1 MKNTVIEKY
10 KGALAILAKKPI
22 LLWGLSLLSQLL
34 MVLAA
39 LFGVLPI
46 ISLPIT
52 FALEAGLYTLYLK
65 GYRGEEVSSA
75 DLFTGFKRFMH
86 TAGGMAWMYLWVFIW
101 ALIPVA
107 GIVFAIIKA
116 YEYAFVP
123 YILINEPEVGAT
135 EALKK
140 SKGMTNGIKAKMFW
154 SEFVAS
160 AAVAVVCLILGLF
173 AEIPYI
179 GGIFGLVLLV
189 VDIVCALFMPIF
201 LGLIRAGFY
210 DTAHKAETPMILPEL
225 SEEVPIVEA
234 EVVSEEAPVEDAP
247 VE

>member
-34 MVLAA
+34 MCLAV

-52 FALEAGLYTLYLK
+52 FALEAGLCMLYLK

-75 DLFTGFKRFMH
+75 DLFTGFKKFMH
-86 TAGGMAWMYLWVFIW
+86 TAGGMAWMYLWLFIW
-101 ALIPVA
+101 SLIPIA
-107 GIVFAIIKA
+107 GIVFVVIKA
-116 YEYAFVP
+116 YEYCFVP
-123 YILINEPEVGAT
+123 YILINEPEIGAT
-135 EALKK
+135 DALKK
-140 SKGMTNGIKAKMFW
+140 SKGMTSGLKAKMFW
-154 SEFVAS
+154 SEFIVVVAWFV
-160 AAVAVVCLILGLF
+160 AALVLALF

-179 GGIFGLVLLV
+179 GGIFGLALAVVNIACVLFV
-189 VDIVCALFMPIF
+189 PIF

-210 DTAHKAETPMILPEL
+210 DIARKAETPMTLPEL
-225 SEEVPIVEA
+225 SEEIPIVDA
-234 EVVSEEAPVEDAP
+234 EIVTEEASAEEAA
-247 VE
+247 E